1 MKKIIKKILKE
12 EFEYS
17 DTQSDKHNICDIMTV
32 NSIEEIVELVRGM
45 EGIKDNKKEVVS
57 LLKDIQKDK
66 KRLSNNSDILNTYLR
81 KIQNILC
88 K

>member
-12 EFEYS
+12 EFEYL

-45 EGIKDNKKEVVS
+45 EGIKNNKKEVVS
-57 LLKDIQKDK
+57 LLKDIQKDR